1 MCSVDCFGDT
11 VKDTFQVIQLTRILN
26 LYYDD
31 FAFAVFGFDIHGL
44 NLSSTLCWL
53 LSLSSSSMIFTS
65 SPKRTVK
72 NPSSTSKFAFDGEG
86 ILRLS
91 QTVYICPAAPY
102 PIFFDYCKV
111 TIFFRLYYF
120 STQKTKSLLLLSYT
134 ASVYRF
140 GWLIIMTVGYWIKL
154 HLSFIT
160 LYSLVLAG
168 EGQVLHLSFRD
179 YCCKLLFF
187 SFEIIK
193 GILFVFGSQ
202 LSFFLVNPN
211 LFILCVLLITYMIIV
226 CHICD
231 KYLSLLR

>member
-1 MCSVDCFGDT
+1 MFCDCFGDT

-72 NPSSTSKFAFDGEG
+72 NPSSTSKFAFWRRRHFTAQSNR
-86 ILRLS
+86 IYLS
-91 QTVYICPAAPY
+91 CCSISYLFWLLQSYDFFQTLLL
-102 PIFFDYCKV
+102 FH
-111 TIFFRLYYF
+111 
-120 STQKTKSLLLLSYT
+120 SKTKSLFLLSYT

-187 SFEIIK
+187 LLRLLKVFCLFLAVSFRFSWSIPIF
-193 GILFVFGSQ
+193 LFFVF
-202 LSFFLVNPN
+202 
-211 LFILCVLLITYMIIV
+211 
-226 CHICD
+226 
-231 KYLSLLR
+231 YLSHIW